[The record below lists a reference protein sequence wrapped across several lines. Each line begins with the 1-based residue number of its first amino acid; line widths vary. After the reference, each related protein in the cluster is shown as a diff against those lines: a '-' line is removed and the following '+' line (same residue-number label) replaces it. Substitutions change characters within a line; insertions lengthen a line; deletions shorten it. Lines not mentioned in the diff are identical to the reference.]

1 MTCGKHCSDGASI
14 FDEQRARRDIESY
27 RHRGPAASTVRL
39 LAALRAADLRVDT
52 LLDVGGGVG
61 TIAHELLKGDV
72 RQATLV
78 ESSLSY
84 LAAARAES
92 DRRSTSDRLQLQVG
106 DLVEIADDVPLADV
120 VTLDKVVCCYEDME
134 SLIAVSAAH
143 ARRLYGIVYPR
154 DGWWVRLA
162 ITVENRMRRYR
173 GGTFRNFVHP
183 NVAIEAA
190 LHRAGLAPR
199 FRRRGAWWVI
209 AVYERQA
216 ASTTWPVRRQLQ
228 ASG

>member
-14 FDEQRARRDIESY
+14 FDEQRARRDIENY

-39 LAALRAADLRVDT
+39 LAALRGADHPVDT

-78 ESSLSY
+78 DSSPSY
-84 LAAARAES
+84 LTAARAES
-92 DRRSTSDRLQLQVG
+92 DHRSTSDRLQLRLG

-120 VTLDKVVCCYEDME
+120 VTLDKVVCCYPDMD

-162 ITVENRMRRYR
+162 ITAENRVRRYR
-173 GGTFRNFVHP
+173 GSTFRNFVHP
-183 NVAIEAA
+183 NAAIEAA
-190 LHRAGLAPR
+190 LDRAGLALR
-199 FRRRGAWWVI
+199 FRSRGAWWVI
-209 AVYERQA
+209 AVYERRA
-216 ASTTWPVRRQLQ
+216 ASTTWPVL
-228 ASG
+228 A